1 MTTIVHQKQTM
12 LPQYERFQTLQTHV
26 LQVMDKNKKML
37 LTRDMIEKV
46 LTLVIPNRVF
56 VLEMKIEDDLNHV
69 IHTDVV
75 DVETGEIISDS
86 NVFENEASM
95 HMKNWSMIN
104 FYYFKE
110 NSLVMRCKDRDKN
123 WFEFQLNFSQF
134 PMINKEYFD
143 AYITMKETTVIART
157 FLLGLKLQPEYT
169 QTTLIMKESASD
181 GITHSDKETALATF
195 SRPPNHP
202 DYFNYLI
209 LRNNTILFDV
219 GCCFFLFTLEG
230 AMIRSVHKP
239 NNIPRY
245 KSMMIQLLNGL
256 VLVAS
261 GLTIE
266 IEDDNTVTYKLMYDM
281 ALYDPVTLEVVNS
294 KTFDDVLI
302 LYTDLPILLH
312 DGRVMFINSHLIENC
327 IMQQRIFDPEDMS
340 ITKQPDLYI
349 THSSKVKEIT
359 MAHLIPF
366 SPF

>member
-1 MTTIVHQKQTM
+1 MYYYKKHKTERMTTIVHQKQTM

-123 WFEFQLNFSQF
+123 WFEFELNFSQF

-209 LRNNTILFDV
+209 LR
-219 GCCFFLFTLEG
+219 
-230 AMIRSVHKP
+230 IR
-239 NNIPRY
+239 
-245 KSMMIQLLNGL
+245 
-256 VLVAS
+256 
-261 GLTIE
+261 
-266 IEDDNTVTYKLMYDM
+266 
-281 ALYDPVTLEVVNS
+281 
-294 KTFDDVLI
+294 LI
-302 LYTDLPILLH
+302 
-312 DGRVMFINSHLIENC
+312 
-327 IMQQRIFDPEDMS
+327 
-340 ITKQPDLYI
+340 
-349 THSSKVKEIT
+349 
-359 MAHLIPF
+359 
-366 SPF
+366 